1 MARLELQHR
10 LRHRME
16 GRGRTVAWAYRTL
29 RGGPLAGVNRNS
41 TDSQL
46 LLLGVKAARLSLREE
61 QQETGPFNPRA
72 SEEWLHDGPKGR
84 PLTFGRLMTLT
95 DSHRRDG
102 RQREPPGSYN
112 CGNCGYPGGRASPT
126 LFGLPMFYLK
136 GC

>member
-1 MARLELQHR
+1 MA
-10 LRHRME
+10 
-16 GRGRTVAWAYRTL
+16 W
-29 RGGPLAGVNRNS
+29 VNRNS

-102 RQREPPGSYN
+102 RQREPPGSYIVVIA
-112 CGNCGYPGGRASPT
+112 GTQTGRASPT
-126 LFGLPMFYLK
+126 LFGLPTVYLK
-136 GC
+136 GG